1 MSRSSRNGCRND
13 CSFKLT
19 STAGAILIGMNVIDL
34 ALQGIHGTIL
44 GIVMIAAG
52 LFMIGLFHL
61 NVTLGG
67 GRSY

>member
-1 MSRSSRNGCRND
+1 
-13 CSFKLT
+13 
-19 STAGAILIGMNVIDL
+19 MNVIDL
-34 ALQGIHGTIL
+34 SLQGIHGTIL